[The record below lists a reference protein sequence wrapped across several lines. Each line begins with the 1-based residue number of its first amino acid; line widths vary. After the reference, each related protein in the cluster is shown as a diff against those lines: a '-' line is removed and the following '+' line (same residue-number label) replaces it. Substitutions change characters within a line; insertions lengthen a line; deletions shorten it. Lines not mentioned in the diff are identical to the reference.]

1 MKKTRKGK
9 KREKEGVGV
18 AETRCHNA
26 LSDMV
31 KFLKALFFLFFFFFF
46 CEVDCKGHILEQL

>member
-9 KREKEGVGV
+9 KREKERVGV
-18 AETRCHNA
+18 AETTCCHNA

-31 KFLKALFFLFFFFFF
+31 KFLKALFFFSFSFVKLIAKVMF
-46 CEVDCKGHILEQL
+46 